1 MRQYMLIALALMVA
15 TGLQVVGADDPAGK
29 VNAVQPVPGFRPSL
43 SKGGSNYMFYAL
55 RSCNR
60 SDYVVAAYRDNQA
73 IIDGQ
78 LLRIFTDGQRRLRIS
93 VPLTARRT
101 AGSEASSTP
110 AFHPESVEALL
121 KRIKFDGFEEVLV
134 VVGDST
140 PSVVSWQS
148 WDEDEYQR
156 RWTAIRDVRT
166 LLTRSGLPYRLDLL
180 NEGIPAINQPMLL
193 RYTNRLW
200 RDYRQSFGTSDTVGF
215 SVIADPQG
223 SRLAQ
228 MSKVYDGV
236 LPGAF
241 DLHIYD
247 DASQSF
253 RETNRRLAGLGLG
266 EVPWIVGEAFYNDA
280 VEAQQLGQAA
290 LELHRQVLFLL
301 QWPLSRER
309 HCRDVDVSYP
319 LSFDQYGEAGF

>member
-1 MRQYMLIALALMVA
+1 MRKCMLIAMALMVV
-15 TGLQVVGADDPAGK
+15 TGLQAAGADDPAGK
-29 VNAVQPVPGFRPSL
+29 ANAPQPVPGFRPSL
-43 SKGGSNYMFYAL
+43 SDGGSNYMFYAL
-55 RSCNR
+55 RACSR
-60 SDYVVAAYRDNQA
+60 SDYVVTAYRDNQA
-73 IIDGQ
+73 IIDDQ
-78 LLRIFTDGQRRLRIS
+78 LLRMFNDGQRRLRIS
-93 VPLTARRT
+93 IPLTARKA
-101 AGSEASSTP
+101 AGNEAPTILV
-110 AFHPESVEALL
+110 FHPELVEALL
-121 KRIKFDGFEEVLV
+121 EKIKSTGFEEVLV

-140 PSVVSWQS
+140 PSVISWQS

-156 RWTAIRDVRT
+156 RWTAIRDIRT
-166 LLTRSGLPYRLDLL
+166 LLTQSGLPYRLDLL

-193 RYTNRLW
+193 QYTNRLW

-228 MSKVYDGV
+228 IPKVYDGI

-241 DLHIYD
+241 DLHVYN
-247 DASQSF
+247 DASRSF
-253 RETNRRLAGLGLG
+253 QEANRRLAGLGLG

-290 LELHRQVLFLL
+290 RELHHQVLFLL

-309 HCRDVDVSYP
+309 HCRDVDVPYP
-319 LSFDQYGEAGF
+319 LSFDQYRRSGF